1 MRIRRASE
9 SFLRE
14 NAEFAG
20 AYLPE
25 ILESYK
31 SFADFL
37 KHGFAFFALEGENIC
52 GNIISN
58 GEYNGCFIVGADTK
72 AEYRRRGI
80 ASALLRTAIESARER
95 GNEIIWEC
103 AEENI
108 PSVRTAESCGMHR
121 CGEFSSAGLN
131 SNRKLRKIN
140 QIVSTAC
147 EIEFS
152 KTNIG
157 AVVRAALL
165 IYF

>member
-1 MRIRRASE
+1 MPFIHAEEGRPMRIRRASE

-37 KHGFAFFALEGENIC
+37 KHGFAFFVLEGENIC

-121 CGEFSSAGLN
+121 CGEFFV
-131 SNRKLRKIN
+131 RWF
-140 QIVSTAC
+140 
-147 EIEFS
+147 EFEPN
-152 KTNIG
+152 TPQD
-157 AVVRAALL
+157 
-165 IYF
+165 

>member
-1 MRIRRASE
+1 M
-9 SFLRE
+9 
-14 NAEFAG
+14 
-20 AYLPE
+20 
-25 ILESYK
+25 
-31 SFADFL
+31 

-58 GEYNGCFIVGADTK
+58 GEYNGCCIVGADTK

-121 CGEFSSAGLN
+121 CGEFFA
-131 SNRKLRKIN
+131 RWF
-140 QIVSTAC
+140 
-147 EIEFS
+147 EFEPN
-152 KTNIG
+152 TPQD
-157 AVVRAALL
+157 
-165 IYF
+165 